1 MSSPRRSTTY
11 RPTRSVQRHR
21 GSRKDVYEKSLC
33 VEKKHIGYLI
43 GPKGSVIKG
52 LQQKHGIRARI
63 VQDKCM
69 YLLSGPQQNVLDA
82 VQEIQQHIAWI
93 NNVTVKREQ
102 TKTSKEESDD
112 DGWTSAGPRRRSKN
126 QPRHVVEDTTST
138 EFRSDN
144 SFAGLDSD
152 SDSDEETDVSS
163 TGKYNGDTPTFD
175 NVFKPTGCWGE
186 GPSAEVKE
194 EGVMKL
200 SRDILEHRLAD
211 AEIEL
216 IDAEAKLKYYMGNK
230 TSSSWA
236 DAADIEDSEEDV
248 DYWKGVIVDLQKAIR
263 DY

>member
-1 MSSPRRSTTY
+1 MSTPRRSTTY
-11 RPTRSVQRHR
+11 RPARSGQRQR
-21 GSRKDVYEKSLC
+21 GSRKDVYEKSIC
-33 VEKKHIGYLI
+33 VEKEHIGYLI

-52 LQQKHGIRARI
+52 LQKKHGIRSRI

-69 YLLSGPQQNVLDA
+69 YLLSGAQKNVLDA
-82 VQEIQQHIAWI
+82 VQEIQQHIDWI
-93 NNVTVKREQ
+93 NNLTVKREQ
-102 TKTSKEESDD
+102 TKVAQEQSDD

-126 QPRHVVEDTTST
+126 HPHSVVEKTTTT
-138 EFRSDN
+138 EFRSEN

-152 SDSDEETDVSS
+152 SDEETDSHS
-163 TGKYNGDTPTFD
+163 TGKYNGATPTFD
-175 NVFKPTGCWGE
+175 KVFKPTGCWGE

-194 EGVMKL
+194 EGDMKL

-211 AEIEL
+211 AAIEL
-216 IDAEAKLKYYMGNK
+216 LEAKKKLQYEMENN

-236 DAADIEDSEEDV
+236 DAADIEESEEDV